1 MSAQRKGYSSQNMTN
16 SALLRAMSIY
26 NSTRSA
32 EESIK
37 HLFKTDQT
45 PSTLQDQE
53 SFKSDWQVI
62 RKYSSLEMATLSIGR
77 FLVFLFSD

>member
-32 EESIK
+32 EESIQ
-37 HLFKTDQT
+37 HLFTTDQT
-45 PSTLQDQE
+45 PKTLQDQE
-53 SFKSDWQVI
+53 SLKSDWRVI